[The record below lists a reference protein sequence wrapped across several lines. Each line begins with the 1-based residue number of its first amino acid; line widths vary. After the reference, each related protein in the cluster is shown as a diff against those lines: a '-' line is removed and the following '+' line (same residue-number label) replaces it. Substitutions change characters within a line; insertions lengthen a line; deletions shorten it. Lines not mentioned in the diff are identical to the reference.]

1 MSHNSKQRRTEG
13 QRGRLNQRKMV
24 IRGFEWLTWA
34 GGVREALRGEVMV
47 WVVSRKVS
55 KCHFFCT
62 QFLEF
67 PETGGQ
73 AGMCGGDIIL
83 GWWSTEWR

>member
-24 IRGFEWLTWA
+24 ITGFEWLTWA

-55 KCHFFCT
+55 K
-62 QFLEF
+62 
-67 PETGGQ
+67 
-73 AGMCGGDIIL
+73 
-83 GWWSTEWR
+83 